1 MFIFF
6 LCPNH
11 QNAKVPS
18 IVHGE
23 PSPGS
28 PQVRS
33 IPLVLILELHRAGCF
48 CLRFPASVV
57 SCAENLLAPDQ

>member
-28 PQVRS
+28 PPSAQY
-33 IPLVLILELHRAGCF
+33 PLGAYFRT
-48 CLRFPASVV
+48 S
-57 SCAENLLAPDQ
+57 